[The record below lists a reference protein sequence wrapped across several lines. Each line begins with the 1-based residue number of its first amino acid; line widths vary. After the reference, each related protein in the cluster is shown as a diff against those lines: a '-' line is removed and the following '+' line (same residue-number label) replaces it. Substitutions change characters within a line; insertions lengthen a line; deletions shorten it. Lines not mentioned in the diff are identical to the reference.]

1 MTSALIML
9 ALLSAQDGRQTRAP
23 AVLSQGNRVDLLGDD
38 MVELEGLSADELA
51 EPEREQHI
59 AMFGDWTIDQA

>member
-23 AVLSQGNRVDLLGDD
+23 AVLSQGHRVDLLGDD
-38 MVELEGLSADELA
+38 LAEREGSSAGEAADPELEL
-51 EPEREQHI
+51 HI
-59 AMFGDWTIDQA
+59 DLFGDWTIDRA